1 MEHRQAGCTVNGPPG
16 LRASGPLGLWGFGIA
31 AAAVMLGASI
41 APAQSSV
48 YYGTIDAAD
57 KAQLAQ
63 WATHY
68 WARVDAGTLVTPGTF
83 TFTKAAMNDPLF
95 LPVRGARRTLE
106 TLGVMGAQACDG
118 LIEIQ
123 PGLGDVAV
131 SAALREA
138 MTQWKFRTDAVSNP
152 AGTQAHFNLI
162 NAAPNT
168 SNTVW
173 GMEGSHLVS
182 TNLPWEALTGAN
194 AAGQVAATVAAA
206 TLQTIGK
213 LTDTAPAIAKA
224 AAGITQTQALI
235 TGQKSH
241 ADRFEEGVVQFLFD
255 QGSTATAWR
264 VDASFGV
271 FGSLPLVGVT
281 FDDAF
286 VLLDAT
292 DGRLDGPF
300 ALTSPLDATVL
311 LANQSGY
318 VAGTTVRFHIVGGC
332 GAVAAPSWR
341 TTPPPGSGPR
351 WPGATPPFWIFPP
364 TENVPFQMQPS
375 RPSWW
380 SNYDCAVSNGF
391 CVCTAYG
398 QFTMPGRLIWVRNK
412 CVTPGAGGCPP
423 PTAPADF
430 NPLSPPGSSTC
441 LPTETYFW

>member
-1 MEHRQAGCTVNGPPG
+1 MG

-194 AAGQVAATVAAA
+194 PAGQIAASVSTA
-206 TLQTIGK
+206 TLHTIGK

-224 AAGITQTQALI
+224 AAGISQTQALI

-255 QGSTATAWR
+255 QGSNATAWR
-264 VDASFGV
+264 VDATFGV

-292 DGRLDGPF
+292 DGTLDGPF
-300 ALTSPLDATVL
+300 GLTSSLDATVL
-311 LANQSGY
+311 LASHSGY
-318 VAGTTVRFHIVGGC
+318 TSGTTVRYVNHSGC
-332 GAVAAPSWR
+332 ATIAAPQWRNTPPLGTPAIWPLLPAVPGAPGVCRPPGAPAPPAAVPSWQCR
-341 TTPPPGSGPR
+341 SAALGSCICTRRVFPAPGPGIPLTPPPMQDKCVYDPSCGPSACA
-351 WPGATPPFWIFPP
+351 PVIPPNCAGTPP
-364 TENVPFQMQPS
+364 S
-375 RPSWW
+375 
-380 SNYDCAVSNGF
+380 
-391 CVCTAYG
+391 
-398 QFTMPGRLIWVRNK
+398 PG
-412 CVTPGAGGCPP
+412 GGCLA
-423 PTAPADF
+423 PTCFPQW
-430 NPLSPPGSSTC
+430 
-441 LPTETYFW
+441 YY

>member
-1 MEHRQAGCTVNGPPG
+1 MMMSRFRSLVFAGAALAGVAQATSV
-16 LRASGPLGLWGFGIA
+16 S
-31 AAAVMLGASI
+31 
-41 APAQSSV
+41 AQTSV

-68 WARVDAGTLVTPGTF
+68 WARADAGTTVTPGTF

-106 TLGVMGAQACDG
+106 MLGVMDAQACDG

-131 SAALREA
+131 ASALREA
-138 MTQWKFRTDAVSNP
+138 MTQWKFRTDANSNP
-152 AGTQAHFNLI
+152 SGTQAHFNLI
-162 NAAPNT
+162 NAAPST

-182 TNLPWEALTGAN
+182 TNLPWEALSGAN
-194 AAGQVAATVAAA
+194 QTGQIASTVSTP
-206 TLQTIGK
+206 TLHTIGK

-224 AAGITQTQALI
+224 AAGISQTQALI

-255 QGSTATAWR
+255 QQSNATAWR

-292 DGRLDGPF
+292 DGTLDGPF
-300 ALTSPLDATVL
+300 ELESPLDATVL
-311 LANQSGY
+311 LAQHSAY
-318 VAGTTVRFHIVGGC
+318 AAGSTVRYVNASGC
-332 GAVAAPSWR
+332 LVVAAPRPRS
-341 TTPPPGSGPR
+341 TPPPGWTRAPIV
-351 WPGATPPFWIFPP
+351 PGAPP
-364 TENVPFQMQPS
+364 TSPNGRLSHWTDFTCTMDAQGYCRCVSYGSGSGTSRPLVRTEIRCRCSPDANGNCNATPSTHPNVPP
-375 RPSWW
+375 
-380 SNYDCAVSNGF
+380 A
-391 CVCTAYG
+391 
-398 QFTMPGRLIWVRNK
+398 
-412 CVTPGAGGCPP
+412 VTPGVGPGGGMTGC
-423 PTAPADF
+423 
-430 NPLSPPGSSTC
+430 TC
-441 LPTETYFW
+441 QQSWTY